1 MGLGG
6 FVRERDQDLF
16 ETEIQSCLVFRCS
29 FISSVSS
36 MESIHWEPGEKL
48 ECLRN
53 WKKAKEKGDRTT
65 LEEGSHFLDE
75 NWTTSLVRRMK
86 ERLRWEDVEEEE
98 EEHLYED
105 PDDEEKLHPDV
116 RIYFAYLERYC

>member
-1 MGLGG
+1 
-6 FVRERDQDLF
+6 
-16 ETEIQSCLVFRCS
+16 
-29 FISSVSS
+29 
-36 MESIHWEPGEKL
+36 MESIRWEPGEKL

-65 LEEGSHFLDE
+65 LEEGSRFFLDE

-98 EEHLYED
+98 EEDFYED
-105 PDDEEKLHPDV
+105 PDDEEEKLHPDV

>member
-1 MGLGG
+1 M
-6 FVRERDQDLF
+6 
-16 ETEIQSCLVFRCS
+16 
-29 FISSVSS
+29 
-36 MESIHWEPGEKL
+36 

-65 LEEGSHFLDE
+65 SEEGSRFMNE

-86 ERLRWEDVEEEE
+86 ERLRWEDVDVEEEE
-98 EEHLYED
+98 VHLYED